1 MIRWSYVIPRLLLLG
16 ALMLALWAGLNPLVR
31 WTAIWTGQAATTAK
45 VDIARAETSLL
56 GASVRLT
63 DVRVAN
69 PQHPMKNL
77 FEADQVTLALDSN
90 SLLRR
95 KVIVREG
102 RVSGLRF
109 GTDRDA
115 SGAIDWSID
124 WDVDVPHADLDDLGE
139 LGRKQLDQMANL
151 LKQEVIKQ
159 AEQLESVRLAKDLY
173 ERWPVEYERMKA
185 RADSL
190 RGRVESLKALSD
202 TVRDNPLADN
212 PLRTLGACQ
221 QAAIELQEMRQAIIE
236 LRGEIE
242 RLRRQTL
249 SDKDAVVLAKERD
262 LEKIRETFQ
271 GESLDAETL
280 SEYLLG
286 EELGETVR
294 SLAAWVRWGRKYLP
308 TGVEHPEPARQRGV
322 DVLFRGIRRRPD
334 FLIESLVLDGQVQR
348 GGRRVDFLGTAAGI
362 TTQPELYG
370 RPVVVKAR
378 INAQTEVALE
388 AVLDHTGEK
397 PHDRITVSCPHWKQ
411 PERVLGEPGRLAV
424 AVSPGSTHL
433 WVSLD
438 LEGEQL
444 SGRLLVQQGPV
455 ELVPDLAALRI
466 EPRLALN
473 LQAAMREVREIRV
486 VVDLSGTL
494 EKPEWGFQSNLGPQ
508 LASAVSG
515 MFERELEARR
525 QQLAGYVRGQ
535 VEEQLARFEGR
546 ILAEQQEL
554 LAKLDLNNTQI
565 QQLNQTIAQRLR
577 LPQGVL
583 PEGLSKGLPKGLP
596 FRF

>member
-31 WTAIWTGQAATTAK
+31 WTATWMGQAVTTAQ
-45 VDIARAETSLL
+45 VDIDRAETSLL
-56 GASVRLT
+56 GARVHLT

-69 PQHPMKNL
+69 PQDPMKNL
-77 FEADQVTLALDSN
+77 FEADQVTLALDSD

-95 KVIVREG
+95 KLIVREG

-115 SGAIDWSID
+115 SGALDWSID
-124 WDVDVPHADLDDLGE
+124 WDVELPRAELGD
-139 LGRKQLDQMANL
+139 LGRKQLDQWADL
-151 LKQEVIKQ
+151 LKQEVIEQ
-159 AEQLESVRLAKDLY
+159 AEQLESVRLAKELY
-173 ERWPVEYERMKA
+173 ERWPVEFERMEA

-221 QAAIELQEMRQAIIE
+221 QAAIELQAMRQEIID

-242 RLRRQTL
+242 RLRRQAL
-249 SDKDAVVLAKERD
+249 NDKDAVVLAKDRD

-286 EELGETVR
+286 EELSETVR
-294 SLAAWVRWGRKYLP
+294 SLAGWVRWGRQYLP
-308 TGVEHPEPARQRGV
+308 TDVEQAEPVRGRGV

-334 FLIESLVLDGQVQR
+334 FLIESLVLDGQVQL
-348 GGRRVDFLGTAAGI
+348 GGRRVGFLGTAAGI

-378 INAQTEVALE
+378 INAQTEVTLE
-388 AVLDHTGEK
+388 AVLDHTGK
-397 PHDRITVSCPHWKQ
+397 TPRDRITVSCPDWKQ
-411 PERVLGEPGRLAV
+411 PERVLGRPDQLAV
-424 AVSPGSTHL
+424 AVSPGNTHL

-438 LEGEQL
+438 LEGEEL
-444 SGRLLVQQGPV
+444 SGRMLVRQGPV
-455 ELVPDLAALRI
+455 ELIPDLAALRV
-466 EPRLALN
+466 EPRLAQSLRT
-473 LQAAMREVREIRV
+473 AMSEVREIRV

-525 QQLAGYVRGQ
+525 QELAAYVRGQ
-535 VEEQLARFEGR
+535 VEEQLARFEGQ

-554 LAKLDLNNTQI
+554 LAKLDLNNTQVRE
-565 QQLNQTIAQRLR
+565 LNQAIAQRLR
-577 LPQGVL
+577 LPKGVL
-583 PEGLSKGLPKGLP
+583 PAGLSKGLP

>member
-16 ALMLALWAGLNPLVR
+16 ALMLALWAGLNPVVR

-45 VDIARAETSLL
+45 VDIDRAETSLL
-56 GASVRLT
+56 GASVRLA

-69 PQHPMKNL
+69 PQDPTKNL
-77 FEADQVTLALDSN
+77 FEADRITLALDSD

-102 RVSGLRF
+102 RASGLRF
-109 GTDRDA
+109 GTDRET

-124 WDVDVPHADLDDLGE
+124 WEVELPDADLRE
-139 LGRKQLDQMANL
+139 LGRKQLDQMAEI

-159 AEQLESVRLAKDLY
+159 AEQLESVRLAKELY
-173 ERWPVEYERMKA
+173 ERWPIEYERMKV

-190 RGRVESLKALSD
+190 RGRVERLKALSD
-202 TVRDNPLADN
+202 TVQGNPLADN
-212 PLRTLGACQ
+212 PLRTIGACQ
-221 QAAIELQEMRQAIIE
+221 QAAIELQEMRQAIID

-242 RLRRQTL
+242 RLRRQAL
-249 SDKDAVVLAKERD
+249 DDKDAVVLAKDRD
-262 LEKIRETFQ
+262 LEKIKETFQ
-271 GESLDAETL
+271 GESLDADTL

-286 EELGETVR
+286 EELSETVR
-294 SLAAWVRWGRKYLP
+294 SVAAWVRWGRKYLP
-308 TGVEHPEPARQRGV
+308 TDVDGPQPVRQRGV

-334 FLIESLVLDGQVQR
+334 FLIESLVLDGQVQL
-348 GGRRVDFLGTAAGI
+348 GGRRIDFLGTAAGI

-370 RPVVVKAR
+370 RPAVVKAR

-388 AVLDHTGEK
+388 AVLDHKGEK
-397 PHDRITVSCPHWKQ
+397 PHDRITVSCPDWKQ
-411 PERVLGEPGRLAV
+411 PERVLGEPGQLAV

-438 LEGEQL
+438 LEGEEL

-455 ELVPDLAALRI
+455 ELIPDLAALRV
-466 EPRLALN
+466 EPRLAQS
-473 LQAAMREVREIRV
+473 LQTAMSEVREIRV

-494 EKPEWGFQSNLGPQ
+494 EKPEWAFQSNLGPQ

-515 MFERELEARR
+515 MFQRELETRR
-525 QQLAGYVRGQ
+525 QQLAEYVRGQ
-535 VEEQLARFEGR
+535 VEERLAQFEGR

-554 LAKLDLNNTQI
+554 LTKLDLNNTQI
-565 QQLNQTIAQRLR
+565 QQLNQVIAQRIR
-577 LPQGVL
+577 MPEGVL
-583 PEGLSKGLPKGLP
+583 PEGLSKSLPDGLP